1 MGEGRRLETLAH
13 ERAHVLQ
20 LDFVHQAWLRPLE
33 ANLARRLPH
42 EGWRR
47 RLDYDVLF
55 PALRW
60 TAGLLGP
67 DVGVDGPIEA
77 EADFLGAPV
86 EPSEESGTLRW
97 TYERNLEP
105 GAGGLDRESVQL
117 VGPRLAGDGT
127 RAVLVLPLVRRAGG
141 DSIRWPVGE
150 PLELPLE
157 GVDEVHRETAS
168 ERLRWTLRITAA
180 GGPDRLFTASGNGSL
195 PDTLR
200 VEEDAVSD
208 ASGPLEALLRVQLE
222 GTTPPAASASAGYE
236 TVLQLIVRVV
246 WTIGREPG

>member
-1 MGEGRRLETLAH
+1 MRGVRPSPSLAALLAVGLAGCLNFAEPEPGPGH
-13 ERAHVLQ
+13 
-20 LDFVHQAWLRPLE
+20 LE
-33 ANLARRLPH
+33 AFLDVRDEKPPSASVRARFYP
-42 EGWRR
+42 GG
-47 RLDYDVLF
+47 
-55 PALRW
+55 
-60 TAGLLGP
+60 TT
-67 DVGVDGPIEA
+67 DGSARAVEDPRIRI
-77 EADFLGAPV
+77 LGAPV

-127 RAVLVLPLVRRAGG
+127 RAVLALPLVRRAGG

-168 ERLRWTLRITAA
+168 ERLRWTLRIGAA

-236 TVLQLIVRVV
+236 TVLQLTVRVV